1 LASFLLLAA
10 GIARAIRNG
19 ADGEDEAMTI
29 SRRSLLKAGLAVPL
43 FGSQF
48 LALPARAQRAAGI
61 MRFGLSAS
69 PPNLQPW
76 VSTGASAGTVKM
88 LIHRSLVTYDSKGEL
103 RGELAQSW
111 SIDAEGAWVFK
122 LRPGCLFHNGD
133 PVTADDVKWSI
144 EQIAGEKSTAYMR
157 TQFQEIARIDIP
169 DPATVRLV
177 TKTPQATLPSW
188 FANYNTFVL
197 SRKSTP
203 TEPIGAGP
211 FRLVGQERGSSLDLA
226 AFDRFYKPGFPKLKG
241 IRFVVYADENL
252 RNAALVS
259 GDVDMIEY
267 VPWQSFA
274 TVEADPRLKLDSV
287 EGPFMDVLFNGS
299 KPPFNDPR
307 VRRAVAHAVRRD
319 DIVKVAF
326 HGRGKP
332 LEGLPIVEGT
342 PWYDPTLAKGWNY
355 DPARAKALLAEAGF
369 ANGFQSTMLAT
380 AQFGMHKDTAE
391 IVQQHLA
398 AIGIQCELQL
408 PDWSTR
414 VSRGTRGQYD
424 MAIHGVSADN
434 NDPDGLSVLLDTS
447 LSPTHGRSFRVE
459 APRTIA
465 ALAKGRAEFDQG
477 KRVAIYKEMQ
487 AAALEEVPLV
497 GLAWRSQGYGMSRE
511 VKGFTN
517 LPGAL
522 TTSSGGMLEETFFG

>member
-1 LASFLLLAA
+1 MNRSPM
-10 GIARAIRNG
+10 NG
-19 ADGEDEAMTI
+19 PSTNRSSMTI
-29 SRRSLLKAGLAVPL
+29 SRRALLQAGLAAPIL
-43 FGSQF
+43 GQPFFSR
-48 LALPARAQRAAGI
+48 PARAQRSAGI
-61 MRFGLSAS
+61 LRFGLSAF

-88 LIHRSLVTYDSKGEL
+88 LTHRSLVTYDSKGEL
-103 RGELAQSW
+103 RGELAETW
-111 SIDAEGAWVFK
+111 SIDGDGAWVFK
-122 LRPGCLFHNGD
+122 LRQGCLFHNGD

-157 TQFQEIARIDIP
+157 TQFQEIERVEVP
-169 DPATVRLV
+169 DPKTIRLV
-177 TKTPQATLPSW
+177 TKSPQATLPTW
-188 FANYNTFVL
+188 FANYNTFVI
-197 SRKSTP
+197 SRKSTQN
-203 TEPIGAGP
+203 EPIGAGP
-211 FRLVGQERGSSLDLA
+211 FRLVGQERGTSLDLV
-226 AFDRFYKPGFPKLKG
+226 AFDKFYKPGFPKLKG
-241 IRFVVYADENL
+241 IKFIVYADENL
-252 RNAALVS
+252 RNAALIS

-267 VPWQSFA
+267 VPWQSMA
-274 TVEADPRLKLDSV
+274 TVEGDPRLKLDSV
-287 EGPFMDVLFNGS
+287 EGPFMDVLFNGT
-299 KPPFNDPR
+299 KPPFNDAR
-307 VRRAVAHAVRRD
+307 VRRAVAHAIKRD
-319 DIVKVAF
+319 DIVKAAF
-326 HGRGKP
+326 FGRGKP

-342 PWYDPTLAKGWNY
+342 PWYDPALAKGWNY

-369 ANGFQSTMLAT
+369 ANGFQTTMLAT

-391 IVQQHLA
+391 VVQQHLA
-398 AIGIQCELQL
+398 AIGITCELQL

-414 VSRGTRGQYD
+414 VSRGIRGQYD

-434 NDPDGLSVLLDTS
+434 NDPDGLTVVLDTS
-447 LSPTHGRSFRVE
+447 LSPTHGRSFKVD

-497 GLAWRSQGYGMSRE
+497 GLAWRTQGYGMDKS